1 VVSRACAYSWRQ
13 RDHLFAKQW
22 DDALAEAADRLD
34 HIAWQRAVMSTIK
47 EKLDHMPLKT
57 GLQTE
62 LSQACSQLPSKEDIW
77 RIAFSIFFGSVSIF
91 CGSVIA
97 LTALYSAFS

>member
-1 VVSRACAYSWRQ
+1 MTSDNITPLHTHPVNPPYGGGGDMYNRLERVERQ
-13 RDHLFAKQW
+13 LQQMQSD
-22 DDALAEAADRLD
+22 
-34 HIAWQRAVMSTIK
+34 MSTIK

-57 GLQTE
+57 DLQTE

-77 RIAFSIFFGSVSIF
+77 RIAFSIF